1 MSTPKIT
8 YTPLAG
14 GIAQTLT
21 FARPPRLVAAY
32 NRVATRHDNLS
43 TAGVK
48 ETVVERVDNF
58 LELTL
63 EYVGIGSELTAW
75 ASFMAEALQGVPFDY
90 FPDAS
95 LPDYTA
101 YTLDDTDWKAEYKS
115 PAQYT
120 FKVVFREVVT

>member
-1 MSTPKIT
+1 MAYPKIT

-14 GIAQTLT
+14 GSVQTLQ
-21 FARPPRLVAAY
+21 FARPPRFVAAY
-32 NRVATRHDNLS
+32 NRSATRHDNLS

-48 ETVVERVDNF
+48 EVVVERVDHF

-63 EYVGIGSELTAW
+63 EYVGIGSDVTAW
-75 ASFMAEALQGVPFDY
+75 ATFMAEALQGALCNY

-95 LPDYTA
+95 QADYTT
-101 YTLDDTDWKAEYKS
+101 YTLEDTDWKAEYKA

-120 FKVVFREVVT
+120 FKVLFRQVVT

>member
-1 MSTPKIT
+1 MSNPKIT
-8 YTPLAG
+8 YVPLAG
-14 GIAQTLT
+14 TPVQTLT
-21 FARPPRLVAAY
+21 FTRPPRFVAPY

-58 LELTL
+58 FELTL
-63 EYVGIGSELTAW
+63 EYVGIGSNLTAW
-75 ASFMAEALQGVPFDY
+75 AAFMEEALQGVQFDY

-95 LPDYTA
+95 LPGYATC
-101 YTLDDTDWKAEYKS
+101 TLDDTDWKAEYKS

-120 FKVVFREVVT
+120 FKVLFRAVVA

>member
-1 MSTPKIT
+1 MSNPKIT

-14 GIAQTLT
+14 GIIQTLT
-21 FARPPRLVAAY
+21 FARPPRFVAAY
-32 NRVATRHDNLS
+32 NRIATRHDNLS

-58 LELTL
+58 FELTL
-63 EYVGIGSELTAW
+63 EYVGIGSNLTAW
-75 ASFMAEALQGVPFDY
+75 AAFMQDALQGVQFDY

-95 LPDYTA
+95 LPDYATC
-101 YTLDDTDWKAEYKS
+101 TLDDTDWKAEYKS

-120 FKVVFREVVT
+120 FKVLFREVIS